1 MSVIVTAK
9 VPGDTDL
16 FRKTLAERADDII
29 KISEQGRAAGC
40 IHHQFAVGEG
50 FILVVDEWESPSSS
64 NSSSPARRSGRS
76 SATWADRALPRSR
89 SGKQSPPLTGSD
101 RDSV

>member
-16 FRKTLAERADDII
+16 FRKTLVERADDLVQL
-29 KISEQGRAAGC
+29 SEQGRAAGA

-50 FILVVDEWESPSSS
+50 FVLVVDEWESPKQFEQFFSRPEIQAIIQDMGGSGEPEITIGEAVA
-64 NSSSPARRSGRS
+64 SP
-76 SATWADRALPRSR
+76 D
-89 SGKQSPPLTGSD
+89 QF
-101 RDSV
+101 

>member
-16 FRKTLAERADDII
+16 FRKTLDERADDII

-50 FILVVDEWESPSSS
+50 FVLVVDEWESPQQFEQFF
-64 NSSSPARRSGRS
+64 SSPEIEAIIRDMGGSGVPEITIGEAVAS
-76 SATWADRALPRSR
+76 PDRF
-89 SGKQSPPLTGSD
+89 
-101 RDSV
+101 

>member
-16 FRKTLAERADDII
+16 FRKTLVERADDII

-50 FILVVDEWESPSSS
+50 FVLVVDEWESPQQFEQFF
-64 NSSSPARRSGRS
+64 SSPEIEAIIRDMGGSGVPEITIGEAVAS
-76 SATWADRALPRSR
+76 PDRF
-89 SGKQSPPLTGSD
+89 
-101 RDSV
+101 